1 MSRKLFDPDDFRI
14 IISSKK
20 GMKVNKPTP
29 WHVIF
34 NVLMSHA
41 IYAAKQLDLKGD
53 DLLVAAQNFCGL
65 VDPETIFPA
74 KEELQ
79 KELKEQ
85 EVKEM
90 SMPTANPDYASDIAD
105 MKDYMQSKMEGSK
118 VNE

>member
-1 MSRKLFDPDDFRI
+1 MSRKLYDPTDFKI
-14 IISSKK
+14 TISSKK
-20 GMKVNKPTP
+20 GIKVNKPTP

-41 IYAAKQLDLKGD
+41 VFAAKQLNLKGD

-85 EVKEM
+85 EDKEM
-90 SMPTANPDYASDIAD
+90 AMPTANPDYEADIAD
-105 MKDYMQSKMEGSK
+105 MKDYLQSKMEGSGTD
-118 VNE
+118 E

>member
-1 MSRKLFDPDDFRI
+1 LSKKLFDPNDFRI
-14 IISSKK
+14 TISSKK

-41 IYAAKQLDLKGD
+41 VYAAKQIHLEGD

-65 VDPETIFPA
+65 VDPNTIFPA

-85 EVKEM
+85 EAKEM
-90 SMPTANPDYASDIAD
+90 AMPTANPDYEADIAD
-105 MKDYMQSKMEGSK
+105 MKDYLQSKKEGSK
-118 VNE
+118 TNE